1 MGLCRKGRNKPLSL
15 TFGLGGNSYGC
26 VIFRPDRIRGGISE
40 SRGCGKYKKSI

>member
-1 MGLCRKGRNKPLSL
+1 MGLCREVRNKPLFL

-26 VIFRPDRIRGGISE
+26 VISRPDRIQVGISE